1 MITWGELRA
10 MLRRTFLMDTTPDEE
25 TGEFRHTD
33 AKLLDCVKLALDRLC
48 VHTAVATATAYPA
61 AGTAYPLPDNTYTGD
76 QIWPSL
82 LVWVEDSVG
91 KPVYLN
97 PAQISESVTGDYQ
110 ILGHELRL
118 LVVPPAGATLHIE
131 YYAHYDYPIGDAS
144 VINVPHWAITAV
156 AYCTSAYALSGF
168 SLRSSSIRQ
177 WNTRS
182 DSGNPI
188 QNPIIEQM
196 KLYFQLFENELAA
209 RPRQERY
216 RNPRT

>member
-1 MITWGELRA
+1 MITWGEFRA

-25 TGEFRHTD
+25 TGEYRHTD
-33 AKLLDCVKLALDRLC
+33 AKLLDCVRLALDRLC
-48 VHTAVATATAYPA
+48 AHTAVASATAYPA
-61 AGTAYPLPDNTYTGD
+61 NGKVYPLPGNTYAGD
-76 QIWPSL
+76 HVWPSL
-82 LVWVEDSVG
+82 LVWIEHPVE

-97 PAQISESVTGDYQ
+97 PVQISETVAGDYN
-110 ILGHELRL
+110 IIGNELRL
-118 LVVPPAGATLHIE
+118 LADVPAGATLCVE
-131 YYAHYDYPIGDAS
+131 YYAHYDYPVNDAS
-144 VINVPHWAITAV
+144 LIQIPHWALTAV

-177 WNTRS
+177 WNTRN

-196 KLYFQLFENELAA
+196 RLYFQLFENELAA